1 METFHGSTVVVAEQ
15 ILNVT
20 VDNKRD
26 IHDEKGETNFSVQF
40 KPHASK
46 NRECDEENEKQNET
60 KLDVRYHHKTS

>member
-1 METFHGSTVVVAEQ
+1 MEIFHESTVVVAEQ

-26 IHDEKGETNFSVQF
+26 IHDEKGEANFSVQLE
-40 KPHASK
+40 PHASK
-46 NRECDEENEKQNET
+46 NPEGDEENEKQNET

>member
-1 METFHGSTVVVAEQ
+1 MDIFHGSTVVVADQ
-15 ILNVT
+15 VLKVT

-46 NRECDEENEKQNET
+46 NPKGNEENDKQNET
-60 KLDVRYHHKTS
+60 KLDVWYYQKTS